1 MVLHKEKED
10 AYSQA
15 VASGKYNRENGI
27 HGKYD
32 NVRIY
37 WEDKVTRFFLRPY
50 LEHLI
55 QLRVKTGKKIRI
67 LDLGC
72 GSGDGYELLTDI
84 NRSDSKLSDNEIH
97 LITDDNLDHYKGI
110 EINKDL
116 LNQNV
121 ERWGENSK
129 MQCVW
134 GDFSQGLPVEKT
146 EQPFDIYLTSYGAL
160 SHLNEEK
167 TVRLFVDIVNHAEN
181 GSILVGD
188 WLGRFSYEWQQL
200 WNNDLSKEFWMDY
213 VISYIY
219 PAQFRD
225 KVELASL
232 NLRLLCQEEINRIIK
247 RVREESGVKL
257 ELECLFDRSI
267 FVGRHMDTGDYNLY
281 LKSKQ
286 LRRMVNS
293 LFELNYRTDL
303 NQLLIEYHPH
313 SEMSFLNKFFDQL
326 QFCWNKLI
334 QHTKQLLLEYDE
346 DYGDKVNN
354 KTKEITTYPDALLNA
369 MQRMDQTMKGIK
381 YFQQDDL
388 RANIIEPQLAYV
400 LRNLEISLQRGI
412 GTGHSIIGI
421 FTIQK

>member
-37 WEDKVTRFFLRPY
+37 WEDEVTRFFLRPY

-84 NRSDSKLSDNEIH
+84 NRSDSKLSDNETH

-129 MQCVW
+129 LQCVW

-167 TVRLFVDIVNHAEN
+167 TVRLFVYIVNHAEN

-219 PAQFRD
+219 PAQFRN

-267 FVGRHMDTGDYNLY
+267 FVGRHIDTGDYNPY
-281 LKSKQ
+281 LKSQQ
-286 LRRMVNS
+286 LRRLVNS
-293 LFELNYRTDL
+293 LFERNYRTDL

-313 SEMSFLNKFFDQL
+313 SEMSFLNKFFDQF

-334 QHTKQLLLEYDE
+334 QHTMQLLLEYDE

-381 YFQQDDL
+381 YFQQDDF